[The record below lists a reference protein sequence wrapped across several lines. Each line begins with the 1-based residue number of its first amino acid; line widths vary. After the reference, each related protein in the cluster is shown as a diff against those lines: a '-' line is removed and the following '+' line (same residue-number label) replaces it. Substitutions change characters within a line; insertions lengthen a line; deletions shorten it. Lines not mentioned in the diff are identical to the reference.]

1 MSQVYVVGDD
11 GRTVAMERIQCKN
24 EDAELQQLLENNHD
38 LLPGDQIN
46 PEDPRRW
53 LLVRREM
60 PVEDPSS
67 GDSRWSIDFLFA
79 DQSGTPTFVEC
90 KRFLDTRSRREVVA
104 QMLEY
109 AANGHYY
116 WTTDL
121 LRRYASE
128 SAEKRGMDLEEAV
141 RSVTADETGSVDDF
155 LESMVNNLRE
165 GQVRLVF
172 FLEEA
177 PHELRSIVD
186 FLNKQMERSEVLIVE
201 AKQYRIDGV
210 RVVAPSLFGYTEEAR
225 RVKRTVTLTQGN
237 RKTWTERAFFDDAR
251 SRLDDKEFNALE
263 TLTRFLKSHSSELK
277 LGKGRK
283 AGSMSFSLPGFESKS
298 TLSVYSDGS
307 LTLPFGGLNG
317 GPAIE
322 GFRDELAEV
331 ASTHLQ
337 LTVPEDY
344 RNRYPSVKV
353 SEWGQKVDSLIHVLS
368 GLFTPYLSVDSVG
381 ERREAS

>member
-11 GRTVAMERIQCKN
+11 GRTLPMERIQCKN
-24 EDAELQQLLENNHD
+24 EDTELQQLLDNNYD

-67 GDSRWSIDFLFA
+67 GDNRWSIDFLFA
-79 DQSGTPTFVEC
+79 DQSGMPTFVEC

-116 WTTDL
+116 WTTEL
-121 LRRYASE
+121 LRRYATE
-128 SAEKRGMDLEEAV
+128 SAGRRGMDLEEAV
-141 RSVTADETGSVDDF
+141 RSVTADETQSADDF
-155 LESMVNNLRE
+155 LANIENNLRE

-210 RVVAPSLFGYTEEAR
+210 RVVVPSLFGYTEEAR
-225 RVKRTVTLTQGN
+225 RVKRTVTLTQGS
-237 RKTWTERAFFDDAR
+237 RRTWTESAFFEDAR
-251 SRLDDKEFNALE
+251 SRLDSKEFAAVNNL
-263 TLTRFLKSHSSELK
+263 LQFLKSHSSDSR
-277 LGKGRK
+277 LGNGTA
-283 AGSMSFSLPGFESKS
+283 AGSITFALPRFGSKAVI
-298 TLSVYSDGS
+298 TVFSDGR

-317 GPAIE
+317 DPTVE
-322 GFRDELAEV
+322 RFRDELAEA
-331 ASTHLQ
+331 ASTLQ

-344 RNRYPSVKV
+344 RTRYPSTKIAGW
-353 SEWGQKVDSLIHVLS
+353 EHKVDSIIQTLLE
-368 GLFTPYLSVDSVG
+368 LFTPHLSVDSVLQQ
-381 ERREAS
+381 REAS